1 MKPNEFIYPEY
12 RSDRSETFGL
22 DPDRNTACTIPYSRN
37 PNWSKIPGILLNR
50 GTLALSKPLFPF
62 YTINITEKYKLK
74 LQKKDIQD
82 YSDNKTRFLV
92 IGQNDL
98 ASTGKDKTSFLI
110 QTTAACFRVRNT
122 TFLME
127 AHRFRWSSAFRKSGN
142 IWRRGYRALK
152 MMNLLERI
160 KRRCN

>member
-62 YTINITEKYKLK
+62 YTINITEKYKFTAPDWHHKSPLVQPILK
-74 LQKKDIQD
+74 PNFSSFSRKKAEAVTKEPLRPFFFT
-82 YSDNKTRFLV
+82 NF
-92 IGQNDL
+92 DL
-98 ASTGKDKTSFLI
+98 
-110 QTTAACFRVRNT
+110 
-122 TFLME
+122 
-127 AHRFRWSSAFRKSGN
+127 
-142 IWRRGYRALK
+142 
-152 MMNLLERI
+152 
-160 KRRCN
+160 